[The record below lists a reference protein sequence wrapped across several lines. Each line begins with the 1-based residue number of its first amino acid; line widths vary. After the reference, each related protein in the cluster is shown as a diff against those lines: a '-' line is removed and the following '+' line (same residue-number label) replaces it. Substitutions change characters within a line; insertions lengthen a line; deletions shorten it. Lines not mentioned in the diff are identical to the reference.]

1 MSEISDVP
9 KVNPLLQK
17 VKLPGRI
24 FQLPSRGI
32 FYQDGELSS
41 NVKDGE
47 IHVHAMSAID
57 EINMKNPDMLFSG
70 KAIEEVC
77 KTCIPDI
84 LKPHKLL
91 ARDVDAIMLFLRSVT
106 YGNFFEVEIQH
117 TCPDAKKQTYSLNI
131 ENLISGMRYLDPTMT
146 DRNYAVNLPNDQV
159 VHLQPARYE
168 HVIQLLQ
175 ANESKKEFTAQ
186 DLQDNVI
193 SNLLNLIDNIDGHSD
208 RELIREWITS
218 VPVTYINR
226 IADKVDQLNN
236 WGPQI
241 SVPVG
246 CRDCG
251 EQMEV
256 EIPLNPINFFSE

>member
-1 MSEISDVP
+1 MKRRNSMSEISDVP

-131 ENLISGMRYLDPTMT
+131 ETLISGMRYLDPTMT
-146 DRNYAVNLPNDQV
+146 DQNYAVNLPNDQV
-159 VHLQPARYE
+159 VHLQPARAKSLCGFKMSG
-168 HVIQLLQ
+168 IQVLHTSSI
-175 ANESKKEFTAQ
+175 AFPENS
-186 DLQDNVI
+186 I
-193 SNLLNLIDNIDGHSD
+193 SGFFMLIS
-208 RELIREWITS
+208 S
-218 VPVTYINR
+218 
-226 IADKVDQLNN
+226 IAD
-236 WGPQI
+236 I
-241 SVPVG
+241 A
-246 CRDCG
+246 CT
-251 EQMEV
+251 
-256 EIPLNPINFFSE
+256 